1 MHNKY
6 TQHTHIYNVNKIAWQ
21 HYKLHIQILQI
32 IIFTE
37 SVSDVYLNKS
47 VMKSS
52 FFKCLYSNNW
62 LKPNYC
68 TKFKYAY
75 YVLYA
80 YLNVYSSILCFFNVK

>member
-52 FFKCLYSNNW
+52 FFKCYIPTTDWNLITVQN
-62 LKPNYC
+62 
-68 TKFKYAY
+68 
-75 YVLYA
+75 
-80 YLNVYSSILCFFNVK
+80 LNMHIMCYMHI